1 MENNKKV
8 NIQLLMFAIF
18 FFLLLININ
27 MVLKPMFS
35 YTMNCT
41 YIGKI
46 EHQFARLTLEKDGS
60 CDYYVQAIGERFYG
74 KYTSGIVARNDVA
87 GVIVIHDI
95 DSFSFNTIFSAKN
108 MASGDTIY
116 NITAISKQIL
126 LLVGY
131 ALCLYFGFLRGRKPR
146 KKQNPLP

>member
-1 MENNKKV
+1 M
-8 NIQLLMFAIF
+8 QLLMFAIF

-41 YIGKI
+41 YVGKI
-46 EHQFARLTLEKDGS
+46 EDQFARLTLEKDGS

-95 DSFSFNTIFSAKN
+95 DSFSFNTIFSAQN

-116 NITAISKQIL
+116 NITAITKQFFI
-126 LLVGY
+126 LVGY
-131 ALCLYFGFLRGRKPR
+131 AMCLYFGFFRGSTNRKHR
-146 KKQNPLP
+146 RELDDAYIK